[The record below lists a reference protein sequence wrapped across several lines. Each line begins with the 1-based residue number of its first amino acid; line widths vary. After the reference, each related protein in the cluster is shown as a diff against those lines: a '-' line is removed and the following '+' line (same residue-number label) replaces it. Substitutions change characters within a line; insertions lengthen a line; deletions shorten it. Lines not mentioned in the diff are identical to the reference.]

1 MKRIFLF
8 LMTNIAAVAMLTIA
22 ASVICAL
29 CGVDL
34 AASLGDLGLAHG
46 EKEFEDCCRY
56 LCGMNEMKAAGEA
69 AVPRLRKAMRSVF
82 R

>member
-1 MKRIFLF
+1 MKRLFLF

-34 AASLGDLGLAHG
+34 AASLGEGGFAPLLA
-46 EKEFEDCCRY
+46 FSFIF
-56 LCGMNEMKAAGEA
+56 GMAGSLISLF
-69 AVPRLRKAMRSVF
+69 P
-82 R
+82 